1 MRAVVSMAEISDPIR
16 ERAQELGRVIGQT
29 EEYKA
34 LARARE
40 RIGDDR
46 DAVQRMN
53 RLSELEREVSA
64 ALHAGND
71 PSAAVQEEYER
82 VFGDLQ
88 ASATYQGLVA
98 AQSNFDKILLRVNE
112 EIGQGIESGARSRII
127 MPS

>member
-1 MRAVVSMAEISDPIR
+1 MAELGDPIR

-29 EEYKA
+29 DEYKA

-64 ALHAGND
+64 ALHAGNE
-71 PSAAVQEEYER
+71 PTHTVQEEYET
-82 VFGDLQ
+82 VFGELQ
-88 ASATYQGLVA
+88 ASPSYQALVA

-112 EIGQGIESGARSRII
+112 EIGQGIESAARSRII